1 MPRFINE
8 EDGAY
13 EDGWTCPSCTFHN
26 IGQDDV
32 CKMCWNK
39 RKFAHTG
46 VDPQTS
52 PKENPLF
59 TSGYVKQY
67 LQDHE
72 KAAAANIL
80 KTLGTK
86 KSLQSVWWISSDG
99 MWHKEDE
106 QTVRHHVPLELRS
119 NVVSTALYYDS
130 LLESEVGYIPGRVAA
145 APPAGSEGSFGAI
158 EEPVAAFEMTRVV
171 EAEVFDPNSSAVE
184 PGTELD
190 AAQIGESEPRPETPA
205 LATILLDFKELLKDV
220 GFRTRGMTGME
231 LVNTVAFVKE
241 IDSSV
246 FAGHEADLVG
256 KAAALWHKLYD
267 HVDTSDEESD
277 HEADLLGKKMSMKG
291 LLKQTSLRSDKSERI
306 LVETERQ
313 SKFSVGQ
320 EVEVGGFKLSTSF
333 ASFNGRKATIRQITG
348 NNYVVDIKRADG
360 TGVEVT
366 MTLNANKLSESRSF
380 MQLLAG
386 VL

>member
-1 MPRFINE
+1 
-8 EDGAY
+8 
-13 EDGWTCPSCTFHN
+13 
-26 IGQDDV
+26 
-32 CKMCWNK
+32 
-39 RKFAHTG
+39 
-46 VDPQTS
+46 
-52 PKENPLF
+52 
-59 TSGYVKQY
+59 
-67 LQDHE
+67 
-72 KAAAANIL
+72 
-80 KTLGTK
+80 
-86 KSLQSVWWISSDG
+86 
-99 MWHKEDE
+99 
-106 QTVRHHVPLELRS
+106 
-119 NVVSTALYYDS
+119 
-130 LLESEVGYIPGRVAA
+130 
-145 APPAGSEGSFGAI
+145 
-158 EEPVAAFEMTRVV
+158 MTRVV

-366 MTLNANKLSESRSF
+366 MTLDANKLSESRSF